1 MILQKTDPSKGDGL
15 FRRSLV
21 NDLSWSTS
29 GRQIQIMQPSD
40 WLGINTASR
49 MRSTDRGL
57 RKGQLGVFQGSGG
70 ADGIRCLGSA
80 TLEGNTGHIWRANSR
95 GSVDKVLVQ
104 FPVLGCG

>member
-21 NDLSWSTS
+21 NDLSLATG

-57 RKGQLGVFQGSGG
+57 RKVLTWGLPMIGQCKRDSGVQRQLLWRGILGIFGG
-70 ADGIRCLGSA
+70 LIPGGVRIRY
-80 TLEGNTGHIWRANSR
+80 R
-95 GSVDKVLVQ
+95 GR
-104 FPVLGCG
+104 FP